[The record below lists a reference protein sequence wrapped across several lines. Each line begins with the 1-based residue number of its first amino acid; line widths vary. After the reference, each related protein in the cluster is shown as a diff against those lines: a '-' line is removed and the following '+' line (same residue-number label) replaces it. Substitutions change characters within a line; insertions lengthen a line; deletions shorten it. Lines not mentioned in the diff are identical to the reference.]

1 MAFSIRIERAN
12 CDWQLDGLAWLH
24 EPPPKGNLEWSDVS
38 RVAAYADYAAPILG
52 AELRAWHERDRHF
65 AFEGVYAYSGWV
77 PIMTAKVQELE
88 RVLVEAPPDSEFTIV
103 RYEWESG
110 LD

>member
-1 MAFSIRIERAN
+1 MFIEQTTKLQSIQRRVN
-12 CDWQLDGLAWLH
+12 SRR
-24 EPPPKGNLEWSDVS
+24 LEKES